1 MLTREPDFA
10 ATMPT
15 LQEEMEARGCKLI
28 FGVKFHP
35 ELMMIKSCYRFGLGL
50 GLFTP
55 SPAPCIEFN

>member
-28 FGVKFHP
+28 FGVKLLP
-35 ELMMIKSCYRFGLGL
+35 ELMMIKSCYRFGLC
-50 GLFTP
+50 LFTP